1 MPSTIGNPSHKTL
14 KGALT
19 DNYRVDALRV
29 LAKMVCDKV
38 PTRKA
43 DLINAI
49 CGAMLN
55 FNLKSHYDRLDSI
68 EDAAV
73 QEAVFSPGGELNPT
87 KFKAKYQQAAPLGKS
102 LGWRAEGSLVD
113 LFIVDRNVP
122 ADLMK
127 LLKAFVKKPK
137 TDQVRYEKKLPKSIS
152 LDIHEKT
159 VERELRV
166 RNTATAALNN
176 LETVLRLVEGGKIKV
191 GAKTGRPTLAAQKKL
206 AGLLQGD
213 DWYEEDEIHEGIGHI
228 QAFAWPVLLQGTS
241 LAKADGSTLKLTNK
255 GKKALKG
262 NLPQIIK
269 DAWGR
274 WQSNKFLDEFSRV
287 DKIKGQKSSRGRTL
301 FAAHTRRPVLYD
313 GLSLCAPGKWLTVK
327 ELIRAMNSAGLDFEV
342 VRYAWK
348 LYVGDSQYGHLDEYG
363 DQTMAKT
370 RYVLAFLFEYAA
382 AMGIIDVA
390 YIHPDGALSDYPKW
404 GWGMDH
410 TTFLSR
416 YDGLM
421 YIRLNSLGAF
431 AMEMTDG
438 YETAPPETR
447 EVLTVLTNHDVVV
460 TDAQA
465 LSPADKLFLEKTAQ
479 KKSSALWT
487 LTPRTLLEAA
497 QNGTTIGEIKTFLKS
512 RSSQPIPHTVTT
524 LLNDAKKR
532 STGLEYAGRTHLI
545 SCKDVMLQKLVVSDA
560 KLRKL
565 CRPAGEKHIVIM
577 PGKEKQ
583 FMTALVQLGYIVPQL
598 REQI

>member
-1 MPSTIGNPSHKTL
+1 MPAYLENTTYETL
-14 KGALT
+14 L
-19 DNYRVDALRV
+19 DALFDSYTVDILRP
-29 LAKMVCDKV
+29 LAKLVCHNIPSRKIDMV
-38 PTRKA
+38 
-43 DLINAI
+43 NAI
-49 CGAMLN
+49 CNTMLSAK
-55 FNLKSHYDRLDSI
+55 LKSHFDRLDAI
-68 EDAAV
+68 EKAAV
-73 QEAVFSPGGELNPT
+73 QEAAFSPEGELNIT
-87 KFKAKYQQAAPLGKS
+87 QFKAKYHHMPQIGKS
-102 LGWRAEGSLVD
+102 LNWPPKGHLVD
-113 LFIVDRNVP
+113 LFIVKGHVP
-122 ADLMK
+122 DDLSN
-127 LLKAFVKKPK
+127 LLIEFLNKPQK
-137 TDQVRYEKKLPKSIS
+137 DQIKYSKKLPKSIS

-159 VERELRV
+159 EERELRI

-206 AGLLQGD
+206 AGLLQGG

-228 QAFAWPVLLQGTS
+228 QAFAWPVLLQGTG

-313 GLSLCAPGKWLTVK
+313 GLSLCAPGRWLAVK

-363 DQTMAKT
+363 DQTMVKT

-382 AMGIIDVA
+382 ALGIIDVA

-438 YETAPPETR
+438 YETAPTETR

-497 QNGTTIGEIKTFLKS
+497 QNGTTIGEIKTFLES
-512 RSSQPIPHTVTT
+512 RSAQNIPKTVTT

-545 SCKDVMLQKLVVSDA
+545 ACKDAMLQKLVTSDA
-560 KLRKL
+560 KLSKV
-565 CRPAGEKHIVIM
+565 CRPAGKKHIVIM